1 MKNTLNTIQLNH
13 ISKFIKSRGV
23 SYTDVNA
30 EMTDHIAS
38 EVEELME
45 FKDISFLVAVKQVF
59 LRYKRFHFMNIE
71 EEQQKKLEK
80 QSYKSFKSGFINF
93 FSFPKIIFTLCL
105 FFSFYRIV
113 DLGSL
118 EYLGFSYPCFAIFFG
133 GFLYY
138 LKRKRLGKGK
148 YLQLSKFDWLFTSI
162 INIGNIAM
170 MGLTSLSDYISSW
183 GVIVFSTLMFLV
195 LFIAIELYVNEFNKI
210 KKQYV

>member
-1 MKNTLNTIQLNH
+1 MKATLNQSQLNQ
-13 ISKFIKSRGV
+13 ISKFIKAKGV
-23 SYTDVNA
+23 SYNDVNA

-38 EVEELME
+38 EVEELIQLE
-45 FKDISFLVAVKQVF
+45 DLDFLVAINHVF
-59 LRYKRFHFMNIE
+59 SKYDRFHFMRIE
-71 EEQQKKLEK
+71 EQQQKKLEK
-80 QSYKSFKSGFINF
+80 QSYKSFKSGLINF